1 MIDLIPDDTRKLKAW
16 RKEVRGFLEEALP
29 HGMRWDYDYNEDEA
43 EWKKALEFWRKVGQK
58 GWVAATWPKEYYG
71 QERTPIEKWILA
83 EEFANY
89 DAPAYPVIGMA
100 VATAILRHG
109 TPEQRKFHLK
119 GIAEATTMWGE
130 GYTEPSAGSDLAVLT
145 TRAHWDEGT
154 NGEGPAWVINGQKT
168 FGTAG
173 HWCQWM
179 IVLARTD
186 PNVPKHAGISCF
198 LVPLDSKGIS
208 MTPLYNVAGGRQ
220 NHTFFDNVRVPAES
234 LLGTVNKAWE
244 QVWFGMGGDKLD
256 RTGPFIGDWG
266 YRIMSH
272 MKRTVRYCK
281 ETMRDGKPISEDQI
295 VRQQLGD
302 LLLIEEGIRML
313 WYEDFS
319 NFINKKAS
327 PFGAAGRPFQQLVYK
342 EYWPKMM
349 QTLMEIV
356 GPLAQIQ
363 GGPQSS
369 KWAQLNGDIQYVYRC
384 AFGNHAGGTSQL
396 KRMVVATRGLGLPR

>member
-1 MIDLIPDDTRKLKAW
+1 
-16 RKEVRGFLEEALP
+16 
-29 HGMRWDYDYNEDEA
+29 
-43 EWKKALEFWRKVGQK
+43 
-58 GWVAATWPKEYYG
+58 
-71 QERTPIEKWILA
+71 
-83 EEFANY
+83 
-89 DAPAYPVIGMA
+89 
-100 VATAILRHG
+100 
-109 TPEQRKFHLK
+109 
-119 GIAEATTMWGE
+119 
-130 GYTEPSAGSDLAVLT
+130 
-145 TRAHWDEGT
+145 
-154 NGEGPAWVINGQKT
+154 VINGQKT

-281 ETMRDGKPISEDQI
+281 ETMRDGKPISEDPI